1 MGGHSG
7 KDLNLAEMSKP
18 SERVLLCLERR
29 LREHCQKQWP
39 GKVRSLSVKA
49 RGTYFYISADL
60 AGDDEGDGDEEDSE
74 ALEEVMKAMP
84 PEVLARVLK
93 LKGLDNERSELFTAY
108 EAERC
113 ALEAKYRALYAPLY
127 ATRADVVNGRLD
139 VPLPEELMDHA
150 KVDGEKVRK
159 LNK

>member
-1 MGGHSG
+1 VTTGLSDLKLSDSKKEKGGKKKNKKAP
-7 KDLNLAEMSKP
+7 KDE
-18 SERVLLCLERR
+18 EEDD
-29 LREHCQKQWP
+29 E
-39 GKVRSLSVKA
+39 
-49 RGTYFYISADL
+49 DDEDDEDE
-60 AGDDEGDGDEEDSE
+60 DDEGDGDEEDSE